1 MLGWYSWLLRPPH
14 TRKVRSSNLLP
25 NTRFF
30 CFESGN
36 SSFPRVIRISST
48 VHDSSASRD
57 AIRGRATTAARAPRA
72 APRPPPPGRGVR
84 GGAGPAAAAA
94 SRECRHYVNLKNGI
108 EALPTLRD
116 DLGVRSYEFVRIQ
129 SSLLEN
135 GDCEK
140 MILELDAS
148 LLLNLALGRSCFVW
162 DFGSRDVVKGRGNP
176 RALWYGAEFIRYALR
191 KEWFPEGVG
200 DAARREN
207 VPVVRGKQVER
218 EWATKLTMFGRSA
231 KRKIRYYRQFIPD
244 DVRDVRLIGVYR
256 PTTHDDDAEYYR
268 EVLLRHE
275 FGDGGDVPDV
285 VRDERETIEAI
296 ERLSY
301 NIFFAGVEE
310 PAWLNQ
316 K

>member
-1 MLGWYSWLLRPPH
+1 MLAG
-14 TRKVRSSNLLP
+14 
-25 NTRFF
+25 
-30 CFESGN
+30 
-36 SSFPRVIRISST
+36 
-48 VHDSSASRD
+48 
-57 AIRGRATTAARAPRA
+57 APRA
-72 APRPPPPGRGVR
+72 RPRDVGARRRRPASRGSVAAR
-84 GGAGPAAAAA
+84 TRAAAA
-94 SRECRHYVNLKNGI
+94 SRECRHYVNLKNGV

-176 RALWYGAEFIRYALR
+176 RALWYWAEFIRYALR

-310 PAWLNQ
+310 PAWLN
-316 K
+316 KK